1 METKCCKQCNLI
13 KPITDFSPAAKYKDK
28 QYYRGE
34 CKECNKL
41 NQQSDQTA
49 QIKYRN
55 SEHGKAVK
63 AAYKKRPEYRKKQT
77 EYTNK
82 RYKEDKMF
90 AVKKNIRGRLQKALK
105 KKFWLKNS
113 KFAEYI
119 GCSLNEL
126 KVHLENKFTEGM
138 SWQNYG
144 KWHIDHIIPLS
155 SVTSEEE
162 MYKLCHYTN
171 LQPLWAID
179 NIKKSN
185 K

>member
-1 METKCCKQCNLI
+1 MKICKICKLE
-13 KPITDFSPAAKYKDK
+13 KPLTEFNPAAKYKDK

-34 CKECNKL
+34 CKECNKAA
-41 NQQSDQTA
+41 QRSDQTS
-49 QIKYRN
+49 QEKYRN
-55 SEHGKAVK
+55 SEHGRAVK
-63 AAYKKRPEYRKKQT
+63 AEYKKRPEYRKQQT
-77 EYTNK
+77 QYEND
-82 RYKEDKMF
+82 RYHNDPLF
-90 AVKKNIRGRLQKALK
+90 AMKKNIRGRLQKCLK
-105 KKFWLKNS
+105 KKYWLKHS

-119 GCSLNEL
+119 GCSQNEL
-126 KVHLENKFTEGM
+126 KVHFESKFTEGM

-144 KWHIDHIIPLS
+144 KWHIDHIIPMDS
-155 SVTSEEE
+155 ATSEEE